1 MQSRGIMM
9 PNSIII
15 WFNRN
20 GICRTKQNQVANCQD
35 AVYSLAGN
43 LFESTYCVYFSYI
56 LIFYIT
62 LFTGITAHIKP
73 NSMRT
78 FLQIPIFLNTQ
89 NGDLGYE
96 L

>member
-35 AVYSLAGN
+35 AVFSLAGSGRVHM
-43 LFESTYCVYFSYI
+43 LVRVFG
-56 LIFYIT
+56 LP
-62 LFTGITAHIKP
+62 GGP
-73 NSMRT
+73 
-78 FLQIPIFLNTQ
+78 
-89 NGDLGYE
+89 
-96 L
+96 